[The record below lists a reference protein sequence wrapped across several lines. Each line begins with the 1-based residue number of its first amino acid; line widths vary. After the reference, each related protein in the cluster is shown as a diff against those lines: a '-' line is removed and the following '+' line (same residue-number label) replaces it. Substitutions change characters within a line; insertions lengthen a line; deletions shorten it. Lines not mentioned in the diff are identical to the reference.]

1 MSELK
6 WEIFADKLGSWAPK
20 IKPFFDKGGFDTIYS
35 KLKEDGRR
43 GKQIYPLPQNTFR
56 AFRETPIES
65 LRVVMMG
72 MSPYHMIKEG
82 IVVADGLAM
91 SCSSNGILQP
101 SLKKFYEGL
110 EQDFAE
116 KGMDLNMIQTPDLSY
131 LAKQGVLLLN
141 AALTVEAGMARSHLE
156 LWHPFTKFLFED
168 VFAIEGCPIILLGK
182 GDVWKFERY
191 TAPLQWVFKIEHP
204 AYAARQEEKWDTK
217 KTFKQVDTILRCQ
230 NGIGIEWILK
240 PKMEFID
247 DLPF

>member
-6 WEIFADKLGSWAPK
+6 EEIFKDKFGTWWNK
-20 IKPFFDKGGFDTIYS
+20 IKPFYNRGGFDTIYS

-43 GKQIYPLPQNTFR
+43 GKQIYPLPQDTFR
-56 AFRETPIES
+56 AFRETPIAE
-65 LRVVMMG
+65 LRVVLMG

-91 SCSSNGILQP
+91 SCSKTAILQP

-110 EQDFAE
+110 EQDFGE
-116 KGMDLNMIQTPDLSY
+116 KGLDLNMIQTPDLSY

-168 VFAIEGCPIILLGK
+168 IFAMEGCPIILLGK
-182 GDVWKFERY
+182 GDIWKFEKY
-191 TAPLQWVFKIEHP
+191 CAPFQWVFKIEHP
-204 AYAARQEEKWDTK
+204 AYAAREEAKWDTK
-217 KTFKQVDTILRCQ
+217 KAFKQVNTVLRGQ
-230 NGIGIEWILK
+230 NGLGIEWILK
-240 PKMEFID
+240 PKMEFIN